1 MSNEIIGQRL
11 AEWRKS
17 SKLSQRALGAAL
29 DVSQGFISDIE
40 KGRVAP
46 SRNFLQILFATYRV
60 NPSWILEG
68 QGAQVVDQEPDRSML
83 GVPMSDFVQVREY
96 SAHLSAGPG
105 AISGPVE
112 VIGEFAF
119 RSSWLRQ
126 LTNSPGECYLVRV
139 KGDSMEPTI
148 PDGAVVLIDQ
158 QQRDPRQRRKGIFA
172 LRIEDEVLV
181 KRLEL
186 VDDTLLVESDNPE
199 YSTRLVSRPKPPQVD
214 ILGKVIWQSSTL
226 PDQ

>member
-1 MSNEIIGQRL
+1 METFADRLKALLRERSTTGVAVAKRLDIKPRTFRSWTSGDRVPPRDQLLLL
-11 AEWRKS
+11 AEEFGVTTDF
-17 SKLSQRALGAAL
+17 L
-29 DVSQGFISDIE
+29 IS
-40 KGRVAP
+40 GRRPSEDAP
-46 SRNFLQILFATYRV
+46 LV
-60 NPSWILEG
+60 
-68 QGAQVVDQEPDRSML
+68 PDTSML

-96 SAHLSAGPG
+96 GAHFTAGPK
-105 AISGPVE
+105 AISRPVE

-126 LTNSPGECYLVRV
+126 LTSSPGECYLVRV

-158 QQRDPRQRRKGIFA
+158 QQRDPKLGRKGIFA

-199 YSTRLVSRPKPPQVD
+199 YSTRLVPKPKPPLVD
-214 ILGKVIWQSSTL
+214 ILGKVIWQSSIL
-226 PDQ
+226 PNQ